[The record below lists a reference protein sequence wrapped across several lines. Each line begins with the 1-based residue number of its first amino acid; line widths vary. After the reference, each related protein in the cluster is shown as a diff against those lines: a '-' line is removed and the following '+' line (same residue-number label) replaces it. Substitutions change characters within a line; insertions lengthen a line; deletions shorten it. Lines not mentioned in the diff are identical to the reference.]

1 MSMIPADERLESR
14 SPAAGQVLER
24 EREAFEQRTP
34 RSAERFARA
43 SAVFPGGDTRAA
55 TFYEPYPA
63 TIAETAGSRLVDV
76 DGNEYVDLLFN
87 YTSMIT
93 GHAHPVVAEAVAS
106 TYAKIT
112 PVGAP
117 VVGQVELAEEIIGR
131 VDSMEQLRFV
141 NSGTE
146 ATMGATRIARAV
158 TGRDTV
164 VKAIGGYHG
173 AYPDLDY
180 FMRPEIFP
188 AGIPA
193 SSPVRLFHYND
204 PDGLERVLADCGGD
218 CAAVMLE
225 PVLGAGGIIPPEDGF
240 LEAARELTRATGAL
254 LVADEVISF
263 RLARGGAQ
271 ERLGFEP
278 DLTTLGK
285 IIGGGLPIGAL
296 GGRAELLEVMVP
308 GAERH
313 VSISGTLNGNA
324 TTMAA
329 GLATMNLL
337 DEAAYARLE
346 ELGERFAHGLRAA
359 IERTSADASV
369 THIGSLVNIHFTPEA
384 PIDARGAWSSD
395 TVAAAAFHLG
405 LMNRGFSI
413 APRGFC
419 AMSTVTTE
427 AEIDGALGAAEELL
441 AELAS

>member
-1 MSMIPADERLESR
+1 
-14 SPAAGQVLER
+14 VLQR
-24 EREAFEQRTP
+24 ERETFEGRTP

-63 TIAETAGSRLVDV
+63 TIAETSGSRLVDV
-76 DGNEYVDLLFN
+76 DGNEYIDLLFN

-93 GHAHPVVAEAVAS
+93 GHAHPEVAEVVAS
-106 TYAKIT
+106 TFSQLT

-117 VVGQVELAEEIIGR
+117 VVGQVELAEEIKGR
-131 VDSMEQLRFV
+131 VGSIERLRFL

-164 VKAIGGYHG
+164 IKAIGGYHG

-180 FMRPEIFP
+180 FLRPEIFP
-188 AGIPA
+188 AGIP
-193 SSPVRLFHYND
+193 SGSPVRVFHYND
-204 PDGLERVLADCGGD
+204 PDGLERVLADCAGD
-218 CAAVMLE
+218 VAAVMLE
-225 PVLGAGGIIPPEDGF
+225 PVLGAGGIIPPEEGF
-240 LEAARELTRATGAL
+240 LEAARELTRAAGAL
-254 LVADEVISF
+254 LVADEVITF

-271 ERLGFEP
+271 ERFGLEP

-285 IIGGGLPIGAL
+285 VIGGGLPIGAL
-296 GGRAELLEVMVP
+296 GGSAELLDVLVP

-329 GLATMNLL
+329 GLATLKLL
-337 DEAAYARLE
+337 DEAAFARID
-346 ELGERFAHGLRAA
+346 ELGERFAQGLRAA
-359 IERTSADASV
+359 IERTRADASV
-369 THIGSLVNIHFTPEA
+369 THIGSLVNIHFTAEA
-384 PIDARGAWSSD
+384 PIDARGSWSGD

-405 LMNRGFSI
+405 LMNRGYSI

-427 AEIDGALGAAEELL
+427 AEIDGALSASEELL
-441 AELAS
+441 AELY